1 MNLASYLTLIQ
12 GYRRNIQSCSQAIL
26 PAPDREL
33 LCQDWKTA
41 AWGVHSD
48 DWEKRDWIHTGTLPL
63 PLARASNTAFLCANI
78 YSIYTYMYIYRG
90 SRKCTTSSPCNA
102 MMLWYLM
109 AKRFG
114 ASSALQKTNTST
126 FRVTITLA
134 AFLLN
139 LIMLLIMW
147 RIITNITFLI
157 LCRLF
162 WR

>member
-12 GYRRNIQSCSQAIL
+12 RYRQNIQICSQAIL

-48 DWEKRDWIHTGTLPL
+48 DWKKRDWIHTGTLPL

-78 YSIYTYMYIYRG
+78 YSIYTYMYIYTW
-90 SRKCTTSSPCNA
+90 SRKCTTSSLMQCNDVIIPDGE
-102 MMLWYLM
+102 
-109 AKRFG
+109 KIG
-114 ASSALQKTNTST
+114 AYSALQKTNTST

-139 LIMLLIMW
+139 PIILLIMW